1 MQSQI
6 LFVLKVMA
14 LSALGSAAIKY
25 GGPYIP
31 AIASK
36 SLTTSDLDAI
46 ALMAINLPVG
56 IFSLFLWWNK

>member
-6 LFVLKVMA
+6 LFVLKVMV

-31 AIASK
+31 AIANK
-36 SLTTSDLDAI
+36 SLTTADIDAI
-46 ALMAINLPVG
+46 ALTAITLPVG
-56 IFSLFLWWNK
+56 LFALLLWRKT